1 MSSLHSDQ
9 LFVPMGRLS
18 IFLSVLTVFR
28 LFSLFLSSFSSSS
41 VLTVFLLF
49 SLFLISSSSSV
60 FLFLSNLL
68 LSWEGATPVRAH
80 GSFVNLEITKSPRR
94 AFAAL

>member
-1 MSSLHSDQ
+1 MSKVSKIVFAIVFLGEVMSSLHADQ
-9 LFVPMGRLS
+9 LLVPIGRLS
-18 IFLSVLTVFR
+18 IFLSVLSVFR
-28 LFSLFLSSFSSSS
+28 LFSLFLSSF
-41 VLTVFLLF
+41 
-49 SLFLISSSSSV
+49 SSSSV

>member
-1 MSSLHSDQ
+1 MSKVSKIVFAIVFLGEVMSSLHADQ
-9 LFVPMGRLS
+9 LFVPTGRLS
-18 IFLSVLTVFR
+18 IFLSALSVFR
-28 LFSLFLSSFSSSS
+28 LFSLFLSSF
-41 VLTVFLLF
+41 
-49 SLFLISSSSSV
+49 SSSSV